1 MFCDADEYSSWDQA
15 DQMADRAFELYEDGQ
30 ISQALAQL
38 AEAVE
43 INPGNSAW
51 HFNIGLALD
60 SMDNFEMAIEAY
72 EKALNLTPDDPET
85 LNCLAIDYTRT
96 GEYDLALATFDKI
109 QKIAP
114 HFEPGYCNRIIT
126 YTEMDQHEKAE
137 QMFYLAQQI
146 NPDCPICFYNVGN
159 SLFSRR
165 QYERAIWCWE
175 RTAMLEP
182 THPQI
187 NYRIAQAYWANGD
200 LVQAKEYFLHQ
211 LRNSPGDVDVIL
223 DFGIFLLKVGQLDA
237 AREKFNRILELQPDF
252 TSAVFYL
259 GELALIQD
267 RSVEAS
273 RLYCRAIKEDPDLA
287 GPRYRLAQIALG
299 DGSCDEAK
307 KVLLDELKLKIDDI
321 DVLLSIAVMFIQ
333 LGELDLAMDTLL
345 GVVDEDRNNATAFYY
360 MGMLMALQGD
370 HEGALH
376 FFEHA
381 MTIDDTNPNLLADAA
396 LIYLS
401 NGRAEQAHRAIAAA
415 RELAPSDKK
424 IARLWRKTQLATIT
438 ANIRRYLA
446 SSPAAVKI
454 TLLAARYKS
463 RINRLIKTRNLTR

>member
-1 MFCDADEYSSWDQA
+1 MFCDANEYNSWDKA

-43 INPGNSAW
+43 INPDNSAW
-51 HFNIGLALD
+51 HFNIALALD
-60 SMDNFEMAIEAY
+60 SMDNFDEAIEAY
-72 EKALNLTPDDPET
+72 KKALDLSPDDPET

-96 GEYDLALATFDKI
+96 GEYDLALATFDEI

-126 YTEMDQHEKAE
+126 YTEMDLHEKAE

-165 QYERAIWCWE
+165 QYKRAIWCWE

-200 LVQAKEYFLHQ
+200 LAQAKEYFLRE
-211 LRNSPGDVDVIL
+211 LRKSPGDVDVIL

-259 GELALIQD
+259 GELARRQD

-333 LGELDLAMDTLL
+333 LDELDLAMDTLL
-345 GVVDEDRNNATAFYY
+345 GVVDEDRKNAAAFYY
-360 MGMLMALQGD
+360 MGMVMALQGD

-381 MTIDDTNPNLLADAA
+381 MTIDDTSPNLLADAA

-401 NGRAEQAHRAIAAA
+401 NGCVEQAHRAIAAA
-415 RELAPSDKK
+415 RKLAPADKN
-424 IARLWRKTQLATIT
+424 ITRLWRRTQLATIA

-446 SSPAAVKI
+446 STPAAVKI
-454 TLLAARYKS
+454 KLLTAKYKS
-463 RINRLIKTRNLTR
+463 RLNRLIKTRNLTK

>member
-1 MFCDADEYSSWDQA
+1 MFCDADEYSSWDKA
-15 DQMADRAFELYEDGQ
+15 DQMADMAFELYEDGQ
-30 ISQALAQL
+30 IPQALAQL
-38 AEAVE
+38 AAAIE
-43 INPGNSAW
+43 INPNNSAW
-51 HFNIGLALD
+51 HFNIALALD
-60 SMDNFEMAIEAY
+60 SMDNFELAIEAY
-72 EKALNLTPDDPET
+72 QKALELTPDDPET

-109 QKIAP
+109 QEIAP
-114 HFEPGYCNRIIT
+114 NFEPGYCNRIIT

-165 QYERAIWCWE
+165 QYARAIWCWE

-200 LVQAKEYFLHQ
+200 LDQAKDYFLRH
-211 LRNSPGDVDVIL
+211 LRNGPGDVDVIL
-223 DFGIFLLKVGQLDA
+223 DFGIFLLKIGQLNA

-252 TSAVFYL
+252 TNAVFYL
-259 GELALIQD
+259 GELAMIQN
-267 RSVEAS
+267 RSVDAS
-273 RLYCRAIKEDPDLA
+273 RLYCRATKEDPDLA
-287 GPRYRLAQIALG
+287 GPRYRLAQIALD

-307 KVLLDELKLKIDDI
+307 KLLMDELKLKIDDI

-345 GVVDEDRNNATAFYY
+345 GIVDEDRESATAFYH
-360 MGMLMALQGD
+360 MGMVMALQGD
-370 HEGALH
+370 HEGAMH

-381 MTIDDTNPNLLADAA
+381 MTIDDTDPNLLTDAA

-401 NGRAEQAHRAIAAA
+401 NRQVEQAHRAIAAA
-415 RELAPSDKK
+415 RKLAPDDKN
-424 IARLWRKTQLATIT
+424 ITRLWRRIQLATIA
-438 ANIRRYLA
+438 ANIRRYFA

-454 TLLAARYKS
+454 KLLAAKHTS
-463 RINRLIKTRNLTR
+463 RRNNLIKIRNLTK

>member
-1 MFCDADEYSSWDQA
+1 MFCDANEYSSWDKA

-38 AEAVE
+38 AEAIE

-60 SMDNFEMAIEAY
+60 SMDNFDEAIEAY
-72 EKALNLTPDDPET
+72 QKALDLTPDDPET

-96 GEYDLALATFDKI
+96 GEYDLALATFDQI
-109 QKIAP
+109 EKIAP
-114 HFEPGYCNRIIT
+114 YFEPGYCNRIIT

-165 QYERAIWCWE
+165 QYKRAIWCWE
-175 RTAMLEP
+175 RTAVLEP

-200 LVQAKEYFLHQ
+200 LAQAKEYFLRE

-252 TSAVFYL
+252 TIAVFYL

-267 RSVEAS
+267 RSIDAS
-273 RLYCRAIKEDPDLA
+273 RLYCQAIKEDPDLA
-287 GPRYRLAQIALG
+287 GPGYRLAQIALG

-307 KVLLDELKLKIDDI
+307 KLLLDELKLKIDDI
-321 DVLLSIAVMFIQ
+321 DVLLSIAVMFIH
-333 LGELDLAMDTLL
+333 LDELDLAMDTLL
-345 GVVDEDRNNATAFYY
+345 GVVDEDRKNATAFYY
-360 MGMLMALQGD
+360 MGMVMVLQGD

-401 NGRAEQAHRAIAAA
+401 NGRVEQAHRAIAAA
-415 RELAPSDKK
+415 RKLAPADKN
-424 IARLWRKTQLATIT
+424 ITRLWRRTQLATIA

-446 SSPAAVKI
+446 SAPAAVKI
-454 TLLAARYKS
+454 KLLTAKYKF
-463 RINRLIKTRNLTR
+463 RRDRLIKTRNLTK